1 MGTRCHVQG
10 DVKAVS
16 SGCDRKSRRSPTDTQ
31 RNVGAVEANLSTNLV
46 PAQEDWVDDEDI
58 CTWQMPDGRTISI
71 SIRAAL
77 EYAADHQIRISLYDT
92 TIKQDIHAFATVVN
106 PGQNYT
112 KHVRNFQELVVL
124 WTDMRADP
132 WKYLVL
138 GAI

>member
-1 MGTRCHVQG
+1 M
-10 DVKAVS
+10 
-16 SGCDRKSRRSPTDTQ
+16 
-31 RNVGAVEANLSTNLV
+31 GAVEANLSTNLV